1 MGLTRPSR
9 QFGDALV
16 PHGDLV
22 DVVREPGDREGA
34 AGHAAPHGGRRFTI
48 LAHEPDGSI
57 RRIAEMRTPNRAQR
71 RALEAIY
78 STCAHPDCQIPITQC
93 KAHHIIWYSKRGP
106 TLLDNLV
113 PLCEQHHHLVHEGGW
128 RITMTPDRT
137 ITWTTPDGTIWRT
150 HHSPNRHAPPTTRA
164 G

>member
-1 MGLTRPSR
+1 MLCELDDGTPIPVSTMQRFLCE
-9 QFGDALV
+9 AI
-16 PHGDLV
+16 
-22 DVVREPGDREGA
+22 VRA
-34 AGHAAPHGGRRFTI
+34 VFI
-48 LAHEPDGSI
+48 EPDGSI

-137 ITWTTPDGTIWRT
+137 ITWTKPDGTIWRT
-150 HHSPNRHAPPTTRA
+150 HHSPNRHTRPTTRA